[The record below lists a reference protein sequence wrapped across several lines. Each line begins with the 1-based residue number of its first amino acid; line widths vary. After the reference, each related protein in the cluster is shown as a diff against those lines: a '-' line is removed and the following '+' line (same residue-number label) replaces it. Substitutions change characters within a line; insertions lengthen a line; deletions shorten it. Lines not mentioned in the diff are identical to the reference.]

1 MSANFRPVFVHGI
14 SYRST
19 NLSLLI
25 GLLKRF
31 SFEDFHYF
39 HEICPDGG
47 IFTTMTVINF
57 ETL

>member
-1 MSANFRPVFVHGI
+1 MVFLIGLLAD
-14 SYRST
+14 
-19 NLSLLI
+19 LSLLI
-25 GLLKRF
+25 GFLKSF

-47 IFTTMTVINF
+47 HELAIFTTMTVINF